1 MKMKIFLKRLFEKKT
16 TCIFVALV
24 LVIVLAGLLAGVL
37 APYNPLEQVLD
48 DKLQMASSAHLM
60 GTDHLGRDMFS
71 RVLYAIR
78 TTLGFAALCT
88 CLAAMIGISLGILA
102 GYIGGVLDM
111 VIMRFCDILYA
122 FPGLVLVMAIVG
134 FIGVG
139 IFNVVIGML
148 LTQWLWYARVSR
160 NLTVAE
166 KTRSYI
172 SAAKVNGASGL
183 KIMTGHILPNIIPN
197 MLAIFTVDF
206 GHTILSISGYS
217 FLGLGVQPPG
227 AELGAMINEGRN
239 YINSDPWLIFWPG
252 IVVLIVVV
260 SVNIIGDNMRDALD
274 GTK

>member
-1 MKMKIFLKRLFEKKT
+1 MKIFLKRLFEKKT

-48 DKLQMASSAHLM
+48 DKLQMASSTHLM